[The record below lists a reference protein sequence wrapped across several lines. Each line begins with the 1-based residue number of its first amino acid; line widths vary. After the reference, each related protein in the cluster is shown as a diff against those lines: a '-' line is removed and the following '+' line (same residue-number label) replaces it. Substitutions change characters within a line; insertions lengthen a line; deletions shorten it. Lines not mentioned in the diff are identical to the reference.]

1 MLKIFLIVVYKFNF
15 MKKKFSSDLFKIA
28 FLKNEFKVFN
38 YEEMIN
44 ILDTDINEDELVL
57 FNDN

>member
-1 MLKIFLIVVYKFNF
+1 

-28 FLKNEFKVFN
+28 FLKNKSKVFN

-44 ILDTDINEDELVL
+44 ILDTDINEDELLL
-57 FNDN
+57 FNYN

>member
-1 MLKIFLIVVYKFNF
+1 
-15 MKKKFSSDLFKIA
+15 MKKKFSSDLFKIT
-28 FLKNEFKVFN
+28 FLKNKFKVFN

>member
-28 FLKNEFKVFN
+28 CLKNKFKVFN
-38 YEEMIN
+38 YEERIN
-44 ILDTDINEDELVL
+44 ILDTDINEDELV
-57 FNDN
+57 